1 MLKIIV
7 TEAEMMIEYKLPDAN
22 LLLMRLELGEIGTN
36 CYLVGDRAAGEIA
49 VIDPAGDFEVL
60 WRAIEDT
67 GCRVKYIFN
76 THGHWDH
83 IGANAELHE
92 KSGAPILIHE
102 ADAAMLKQGYDRS
115 FRTRYQPSTADELL
129 EDGGKYQVGKYTLSI
144 LHTPG
149 HTKGG
154 VSIVLDDVLVFAGD
168 TLFQLSVGRTDL
180 PGGDMKE
187 LVASIRNKLFT
198 LPEGMA
204 VFPGHG
210 PHTFIGDEKQYNPF
224 LK

>member
-1 MLKIIV
+1 
-7 TEAEMMIEYKLPDAN
+7 MMIEYKLQDAN

-36 CYLVGDRAAGEIA
+36 CYLVGDRAAGELA
-49 VIDPAGDFEVL
+49 VVDPAGDFDALWEV
-60 WRAIEDT
+60 IEST
-67 GCRVKYIFN
+67 GCTVKYIFN

-92 KSGAPILIHE
+92 KTGAPILIHA
-102 ADAAMLKQGYDRS
+102 ADAPMLQQGYDRS
-115 FRTRYQPSTADELL
+115 FRTRYQPSQADELL
-129 EDGGKYQVGKYTLSI
+129 EEGQSWALGRYKIGI

-154 VSIVLDDVLVFAGD
+154 VAIVLDDVLVFSGD

-180 PGGDMKE
+180 PGGDMME
-187 LVASIRNKLFT
+187 QRRSIQNKLFT
-198 LPEGMA
+198 LPEGMP

-210 PHTFIGDEKQYNPF
+210 PHTFIGDEKRYNPF
-224 LK
+224 MK

>member
-1 MLKIIV
+1 
-7 TEAEMMIEYKLPDAN
+7 MMIEYKLQDTN

-36 CYLVGDRAAGEIA
+36 CYLVGDRAAKELA
-49 VIDPAGDFEVL
+49 VIDPAGDFDTLWEV
-60 WRAIEDT
+60 IEGT
-67 GCRVKYIFN
+67 GCTVKYIFN

-92 KSGAPILIHE
+92 KTGAPIMIHA
-102 ADAAMLKQGYDRS
+102 ADAPMLQQGYDRS
-115 FRTRYQPSTADELL
+115 FRTRYQPSEANELL
-129 EDGGKYQVGKYTLSI
+129 EEGQKWQLGSYTLSI

-149 HTKGG
+149 HTRGG
-154 VSIVLDDVLVFAGD
+154 VSIVLDDVLVFSGD

-180 PGGDMKE
+180 PGGDMME
-187 LVASIRNKLFT
+187 QRRSIREKLFV
-198 LPEGMA
+198 LPDGMP

-224 LK
+224 VQ